1 MNVIVITSIVVVITL
16 LIGALLAII
25 VRAFSRAVTNEQL
38 AIEAEKNS
46 INQSLTMGFDIPV
59 NAEFA
64 DQLKVARELAARQ
77 AARMPRGSNL
87 GIGKLGTE
95 NQPTAFDGVKSDP
108 LTAVKIAHFH
118 GWQLLHTGAKV
129 AATPEAVAKKAP
141 TRAAEPEKSADDLVP
156 GVDYSFIEITEDMSP
171 AEKRKARI
179 ANAKAKS
186 AAIKALKASPTAAP
200 ATVPE
205 GEQIVEQVQ
214 EPVAPV
220 RKSTTEQPVPGVDYE
235 VIEITDDM
243 SAEEKRKARIANAKA
258 KSAAMKAYKQA
269 GSVVIQTTVAQEDT
283 VPETQPEPIESAPPT
298 EIPSDIPE
306 PDIIEISDDMDPG
319 ELRKARI
326 HNAKA
331 KAAYKKALKEAGFD
345 PDTVNI

>member
-129 AATPEAVAKKAP
+129 DATPEAVAKKAP

-171 AEKRKARI
+171 A
-179 ANAKAKS
+179 
-186 AAIKALKASPTAAP
+186 
-200 ATVPE
+200 
-205 GEQIVEQVQ
+205 
-214 EPVAPV
+214 
-220 RKSTTEQPVPGVDYE
+220 
-235 VIEITDDM
+235 
-243 SAEEKRKARIANAKA
+243 EKRKARIANAKA

>member
-1 MNVIVITSIVVVITL
+1 MNVIVITSIVIVIIL
-16 LIGALLAII
+16 LLGALLAVI
-25 VRAFSRAVTNEQL
+25 VRAFSRAVINEQL

-46 INQSLTMGFDIPV
+46 INQSLTMGFEIPA

-64 DQLKVARELAARQ
+64 DQLKIARELAAQQ

-108 LTAVKIAHFH
+108 ITAVKIAHFH

-129 AATPEAVAKKAP
+129 AAAPESTAKKAP
-141 TRAAEPEKSADDLVP
+141 TRTAEPEKSADDLVP
-156 GVDYSFIEITEDMSP
+156 GVDYPFIEINEDMSP

-186 AAIKALKASPTAAP
+186 AAIKALKAVSTTAP

-205 GEQIVEQVQ
+205 GDQKVEQVQ
-214 EPVAPV
+214 ESIAPV
-220 RKSTTEQPVPGVDYE
+220 RKSTTGQPVPGVDYE

-243 SAEEKRKARIANAKA
+243 SPEETRKARIANVKA
-258 KSAAMKAYKQA
+258 KSAAMKAFKQA
-269 GSVVIQTTVAQEDT
+269 GGDPTPATGVQEDT
-283 VPETQPEPIESAPPT
+283 VPETQSEPVESAPAT
-298 EIPSDIPE
+298 AMPSGIPE

-319 ELRKARI
+319 EVRKVRI

-331 KAAYKKALKEAGFD
+331 KSAYKKALKEAGID
-345 PDTVNI
+345 PDSVDI